1 MLKNI
6 KQDIKNIILLLFIV
20 GILSL
25 IIYISVYSSKEY
37 TKNVNLDIET
47 YNYKKSEYVNKHES
61 IKINSEIPINDYIVD
76 LKFDGNK
83 LIAISNSI
91 YENKSEIKIYEIDP
105 DDNTIDNIKSLS
117 EDYDIVYNTGS
128 ISPSRDLIVYD
139 TLDYKNTNKKQDVSS
154 IIYNMEDNSKI
165 NLGYYFELL
174 RWLPDSSGFYGI
186 KKGQL
191 FEYSIDEGKIIKTYD
206 LKNQS
211 YISKIEFSQ
220 DATKM
225 YTMSVPKSEIC
236 IYNLNNNTMKSI
248 ADIKYIYDFEV
259 IDDQHLIIEGIN
271 DSEKHLYLYN
281 LENGTK
287 EIIKGIH
294 LDEMHLSRDKSKL
307 ITVYYTGNN
316 ESTIDV
322 YDINSYNKK
331 VDFAKLGTIPMI
343 KGIPYVDISDGNK
356 LAYSIQGD
364 NYDES
369 KIYVYD
375 IINKK

>member
-1 MLKNI
+1 M
-6 KQDIKNIILLLFIV
+6 
-20 GILSL
+20 
-25 IIYISVYSSKEY
+25 
-37 TKNVNLDIET
+37 
-47 YNYKKSEYVNKHES
+47 
-61 IKINSEIPINDYIVD
+61 
-76 LKFDGNK
+76 
-83 LIAISNSI
+83 IAISNSI
-91 YENKSEIKIYEIDP
+91 YENKSELKIYEIDP
-105 DDNTIDNIKSLS
+105 DENTIDNIKSLN
-117 EDYDIVYNTGS
+117 EEYDIVYNTGS
-128 ISPSRDLIVYD
+128 ISPSKNWIVYD
-139 TLDYKNTNKKQDVSS
+139 ILDYKNINKKQDVGS
-154 IIYNMEDNSKI
+154 IIYNIEDNSKI

-191 FEYSIDEGKIIKTYD
+191 FEYSIDEGKIIKTYN
-206 LKNQS
+206 LKNQD
-211 YISKIEFSQ
+211 YISKIEFSK

-225 YTMSVPKSEIC
+225 YTMSMSKSEIC
-236 IYNLNNNTMKSI
+236 IYNLNDNTIKTIS
-248 ADIKYIYDFEV
+248 DIKHMYDFEV
-259 IDDQHLIIEGIN
+259 INDQYLIIEGIK
-271 DSEKHLYLYN
+271 DSAKFLYLYN

-331 VDFAKLGTIPMI
+331 IDFSKLGTIPMI
-343 KGIPYVDISDGNK
+343 KGIPYVDITDGNK

-364 NYDES
+364 NYSES

-375 IINKK
+375 IINKE